1 MHKTMNLHTKQDY
14 QHPKTTI
21 FSIDLGGFIALSY
34 KLKEDDKVNIGSN
47 NDDEGTDMQLTRR
60 NDGFHRGL
68 WE

>member
-1 MHKTMNLHTKQDY
+1 MHKTMNLHKKQDY
-14 QHPKTTI
+14 QHPQTTI
-21 FSIDLGGFIALSY
+21 FSIDLDGLIALSY